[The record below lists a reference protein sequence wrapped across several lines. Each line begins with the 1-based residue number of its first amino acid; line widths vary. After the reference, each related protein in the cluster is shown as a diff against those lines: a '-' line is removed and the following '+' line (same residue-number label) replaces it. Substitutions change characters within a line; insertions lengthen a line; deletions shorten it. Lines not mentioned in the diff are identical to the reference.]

1 MIVFLLFMEKK
12 LLGLALVF
20 VVALGAGCETSVNT
34 TSTTEVESDAPQG
47 IAEGE
52 PNPAAPTEDE
62 TTDEDGTILDID
74 AGVDVDA
81 EAEVKTFTVDGTS
94 FAFAPSTINVK
105 KGDTVR
111 IVFNN
116 KAGFHDWVLDEFNAK
131 TKQISA
137 GTTETIE
144 FVADKAGEFEYYC
157 SVGSH
162 RQMGMV
168 GTLVV
173 EE

>member
-1 MIVFLLFMEKK
+1 MEKK
-12 LLGLALVF
+12 LLGLALVL
-20 VVALGAGCETSVNT
+20 VVALGAGCEAAVNT
-34 TSTTEVESDAPQG
+34 TDTTEVESNSPQG

-52 PNPAAPTEDE
+52 PNPSAPSETEGTATDE
-62 TTDEDGTILDID
+62 PKEEDGTSVDID
-74 AGVDVDA
+74 AGVEIDA
-81 EAEVKTFTVDGTS
+81 ETGVKTFTVEGTS
-94 FAFAPSTINVK
+94 FAFAPSVIKVK

-116 KAGFHDWVLDEFNAK
+116 KAGFHDWVLDEFDAA

-137 GTTETIE
+137 GTTDTIE